1 MLLSLA
7 LISDVFFTDDA
18 AARLRARLSEARAA
32 GAAVALLPEIPL
44 NPWSPATPTP
54 RDDDA
59 EEPGGRR
66 HSIMSAVAKELGIG
80 LVGGAIVRDPETGR
94 RLNTALVFDAHGAL
108 VGRYAKVHLPDEPGF
123 HEPCHYE
130 PGDEPAMPIEAFSVP
145 VGVQICSD
153 MNRPVAAHAL
163 AAAGAVAI
171 LHPRATEAAT
181 YERWKLVLRSTA
193 ITCCAYVLSVNRP
206 GPEQGVPIGGPS
218 LAIDPNGE
226 VMVETTEPVA
236 VVTLEESVLT
246 NARRRY
252 PGYLRTNAR
261 IYADAWGRAAR
272 RPQAPPL

>member
-1 MLLSLA
+1 MPLSLA
-7 LISDVFFTDDA
+7 LISDVFFAADA
-18 AARLRARLSEARAA
+18 ATRLRARLTEAKAA
-32 GAAVALLPEIPL
+32 GAALALLPEIPL

-59 EEPGGRR
+59 EAQDGWR
-66 HSIMSAVAKELGIG
+66 HGIMSAAAKDVGIG
-80 LVGGAIVRDPETGR
+80 LVGGAIVRDPQTGR

-130 PGDEPAMPIEAFSVP
+130 PGDEAAAPIDAFGMP

-153 MNRPVAAHAL
+153 INRPVAAHAL

-171 LHPRATEAAT
+171 VHPRATEAST

-206 GPEQGVPIGGPS
+206 GPEQGVAIGGPS
-218 LAIDPNGE
+218 IAIDPNGD
-226 VMVETTEPVA
+226 VLVETTEPM
-236 VVTLEESVLT
+236 VVVRLEESVLAD
-246 NARRRY
+246 ARRRY

-261 IYADAWGRAAR
+261 MYAEAWARAEL
-272 RPQAPPL
+272 PPEGGSH

>member
-1 MLLSLA
+1 MPLSFA

-18 AARLRARLSEARAA
+18 ATRLRARLGEARAA
-32 GAAVALLPEIPL
+32 GAALALLPEIPL

-54 RDDDA
+54 RDHDA
-59 EEPGGRR
+59 EDPGGRR
-66 HSIMSAVAKELGIG
+66 HAIMSAAAKVAGIG
-80 LVGGAIVRDPETGR
+80 LVGGAIIRDPSTGR
-94 RLNTALVFDAHGAL
+94 RHNTALVFDAGGAL

-130 PGDEPAMPIEAFSVP
+130 PGDEPAAPIDAFGLP

-171 LHPRATEAAT
+171 LHPRATESAT

-193 ITCCAYVLSVNRP
+193 ITACAYVLSVNRP

-226 VMVETTEPVA
+226 VMVETTDPVA
-236 VVTLEESVLT
+236 VVTLEESVLAD
-246 NARRRY
+246 ARRRY

-261 IYADAWGRAAR
+261 MYAEAWGRAHV
-272 RPQAPPL
+272 